1 MYSCACNCAPGHLR
15 HTLSPPLRRWPRVID
30 GHADVEVA
38 GLGPAS
44 AGGLGN
50 LGNLG
55 VLGGDG
61 GDFDDIAAAM
71 KGRGPPPGF
80 DAGAAMSRI
89 GM

>member
-1 MYSCACNCAPGHLR
+1 MCLQLCPRPFEAHP
-15 HTLSPPLRRWPRVID
+15 LSPPLRRWPRVID

-80 DAGAAMSRI
+80 DAGAAMSRM

>member
-1 MYSCACNCAPGHLR
+1 MCLQLCPRPFEA

-80 DAGAAMSRI
+80 DAGAAMSRM